1 MEAKTGAGKEQENF
15 IYVYGIIE
23 KKEGLAL
30 ELTGLRG
37 EPITTIGFMRIAALV
52 SPYPTLYPLLDEKEA
67 MQHAKILNAIAEKAT
82 VIPMAYGA
90 VFKSRDVLEKVL
102 LKSHGAIIAAFALI
116 GGKIELGV
124 KVVKQQ
130 ADEIPKETFKEIVDL
145 LNKSSVRCKEGSKFS
160 ERLLLNYSFLVE
172 KNKFD
177 EFSEKIAELE
187 SKHKE
192 LKFLFTGP
200 WPPYSFIDIKIKGGQ
215 SASY

>member
-1 MEAKTGAGKEQENF
+1 MDTETSAGKEQEDF

-23 KKEGLAL
+23 KKQEIGL

-37 EPITTIGFMRIAALV
+37 EPITTISFMRIAALV
-52 SPYPTLYPLLDEKEA
+52 SPYPSLYPLLEEKEA
-67 MQHAKILNAIAEKAT
+67 MQHAKILNEIAEKIT
-82 VIPMAYGA
+82 VIPTAYGT

-102 LKSHGAIIAAFALI
+102 LKSHGAIITAFALI

-130 ADEIPKETFKEIVDL
+130 ADEIPKEIIKEILDL
-145 LNKSSVRCKEGSKFS
+145 LNKSSVKCAEGNKFS

-172 KNKFD
+172 KNKFN

-187 SKHKE
+187 SKHKK

-200 WPPYSFIDIKIKGGQ
+200 WPPYSFIDIKIKGEQ
-215 SASY
+215 NAAY

>member
-1 MEAKTGAGKEQENF
+1 METETSAGKEQEDF

-23 KKEGLAL
+23 KKQELGLK
-30 ELTGLRG
+30 LTGLRDK
-37 EPITTIGFMRIAALV
+37 PITTIHFMQIAALV
-52 SPYPTLYPLLDEKEA
+52 SSYPTLYPLLEEKEA
-67 MQHAKILNAIAEKAT
+67 MQHAKILNEIAEKVT
-82 VIPMAYGA
+82 VIPMAYGT
-90 VFKSRDVLEKVL
+90 VFKSRDVLEEVL

-130 ADEIPKETFKEIVDL
+130 ADEIPKEIIKEILDL
-145 LNKSSVRCKEGSKFS
+145 LNKSSVRCAEGNKFS
-160 ERLLLNYSFLVE
+160 ERLLLNYSFLVDE
-172 KNKFD
+172 NKFD

-200 WPPYSFIDIKIKGGQ
+200 WPPYSFIDIKIKGEQ
-215 SASY
+215 NAAY